1 MRPKIILLIHKTIT
15 KKMKKLVYALSLVA
29 AVAVLATSCKKD
41 ETVTPEEKPATP
53 ATGVVFVEGY
63 ADFYGTDYTETN
75 NFSVILYTDMTYD
88 EDGYFTS
95 KGSAVQLDIFTPDT
109 VLAAGTYTYS
119 RDTYEAGTF
128 DGGDYTKWHE
138 FDDNGNQ
145 TTYGIQSGTVT
156 LAVNNGVYTI
166 DVQLTDS
173 LGNARTGKFEGE
185 LEIYDKRENPYE
197 YEPTTPTELTIAAP
211 ADSIDVLNFGD
222 FYETGTDNMTLMLW
236 DDNATVSL
244 ELFTEAGATSLP
256 TGTYTFAA
264 DGSAMT
270 LLPGE
275 LVYGLFFS
283 GSYVSTED
291 AIYWLSEGEL
301 NINKTDD
308 GYTIAG
314 TLKSHF
320 GSTITINYTGKADVK
335 VYGENE
341 EFEAAPAAKT
351 VRRHIGKQNMR
362 AIKARI

>member
-1 MRPKIILLIHKTIT
+1 MRPKITSLIHKTIT

-41 ETVTPEEKPATP
+41 ETVTPEEKPAT
-53 ATGVVFVEGY
+53 GVVFVDGY
-63 ADFYGTDYTETN
+63 ASFYGTDYSEAN
-75 NFSVILYTDMTYD
+75 NYSLVLYTDMTTD
-88 EDGYFTS
+88 DDGYFNS
-95 KGSAVQLDIFTPDT
+95 KGSAVQIDLYTEDT
-109 VLAAGTYTYS
+109 VLTAGKYTLS
-119 RDTYEAGTF
+119 AGTYEAGTF
-128 DGGDYTKWHE
+128 DVEYTIWVE
-138 FDDNGNQ
+138 IDDNGDQ
-145 TTYGIQSGTVT
+145 TAYGIQSGTVT

-166 DVQLTDS
+166 DIQLTDS

-185 LEIYDKRENPYE
+185 LGIYDERENPYE

-211 ADSIDVLNFGD
+211 ADSIDILNYGD
-222 FYETGTDNMTLMLW
+222 IYETGTDNMTLLLW
-236 DDNATVSL
+236 DDNAAVSL

-256 TGTYTFAA
+256 TGTYTFAE

-275 LVYGLFFS
+275 LVYGLFPS
-283 GSYVSTED
+283 GSYASTED
-291 AIYWLSEGEL
+291 AVYWLSEGEL

-320 GSTITINYTGKADVK
+320 GSTITINYTGKADVQI
-335 VYGENE
+335 YDEGEE
-341 EFEAAPAAKT
+341 SEAAPAAKT

>member
-1 MRPKIILLIHKTIT
+1 MRPKIISLIHKTIT

-41 ETVTPEEKPATP
+41 ETVTPEEKPAT
-53 ATGVVFVEGY
+53 GVVFVDGY
-63 ADFYGTDYTETN
+63 ASFYGTDYTETN
-75 NFSVILYTDMTYD
+75 NFSVVLYTDMTYD
-88 EDGYFTS
+88 EEGYFTS

-128 DGGDYTKWHE
+128 DGGDYTKWYE
-138 FDDNGNQ
+138 FDDNGDQ
-145 TTYGIQSGTVT
+145 TAYGIQSGTVT

-166 DVQLTDS
+166 DIQLTDS

-185 LEIYDKRENPYE
+185 LGIYDERENPYE

-211 ADSIDVLNFGD
+211 ADSIDILNYGD
-222 FYETGTDNMTLMLW
+222 IYETGTDNMTLLLW
-236 DDNATVSL
+236 DDNAAVSL

-256 TGTYTFAA
+256 TGTYTFAE

-275 LVYGLFFS
+275 LAYGLFPS
-283 GSYVSTED
+283 GSYASTED
-291 AIYWLSEGEL
+291 AVYWLSEGEL

-308 GYTIAG
+308 DYTITG

-320 GSTITINYTGKADVK
+320 GSTITINYTGKADVQI
-335 VYGENE
+335 YDEGEE
-341 EFEAAPAAKT
+341 SEAAPAAKT